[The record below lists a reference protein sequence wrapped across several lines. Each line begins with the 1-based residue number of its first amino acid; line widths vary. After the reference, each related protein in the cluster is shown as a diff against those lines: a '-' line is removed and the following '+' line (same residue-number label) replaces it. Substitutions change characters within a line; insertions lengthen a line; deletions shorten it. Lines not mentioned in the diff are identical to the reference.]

1 MSREI
6 HVRFCEGLRVRFPR
20 ATRLVICCRGTA
32 ESALLA
38 MRKMMERLKLTVN
51 ETKTHVCCVPVE
63 SFDFLGYTIG
73 RCYSP
78 RTGRAFLGTRPS
90 RKKVL
95 GLCRQISEMTSRRW
109 SLLDHEEIVG
119 RLNLVLNG
127 WANYFSLGSSSR
139 AYRIVDRHV
148 RHRLQQWLCRKHKVS
163 GRGTTRFP
171 LRYVY
176 DTLGLIEL
184 QVRSRNFPCTTA

>member
-1 MSREI
+1 M
-6 HVRFCEGLRVRFPR
+6 
-20 ATRLVICCRGTA
+20 
-32 ESALLA
+32 
-38 MRKMMERLKLTVN
+38 
-51 ETKTHVCCVPVE
+51 
-63 SFDFLGYTIG
+63 
-73 RCYSP
+73 
-78 RTGRAFLGTRPS
+78 
-90 RKKVL
+90 

-139 AYRIVDRHV
+139 AYRIVDCHV

-176 DTLGLIEL
+176 DTLGLVEL
-184 QVRSRNFPCTTA
+184 QVRSRNFSCTTA